1 MVKHLDKHKL
11 IRDSQHGFRSG
22 RSCATNLLAFMD
34 EVTEVMDS
42 GGSID
47 AIFLDFAKAF
57 DKVPYGRLLAKLR
70 ARGFDGQVVAWIE
83 AWLKDRKQRVCLEG
97 ILSGWRTV
105 FSGVPQESV
114 LGPLLFLIFIND
126 LD

>member
-1 MVKHLDKHKL
+1 MVSEAVVFVYYKV
-11 IRDSQHGFRSG
+11 
-22 RSCATNLLAFMD
+22 NLLAFMD
-34 EVTEVMDS
+34 EVTEVMNS

-57 DKVPYGRLLAKLR
+57 DKVPHGRLLAKLR
-70 ARGFDGQVVAWIE
+70 AHGFDGQVVAWIE
-83 AWLKDRKQRVCLEG
+83 AWLKDRKQRVCLDG